1 MVQWLYSFIMQYK
14 RVFVP
19 GGIYF
24 FTVITYMRCPIFSDE
39 NAVNLFKDSLIQ
51 IKRKHPFTLDAIV
64 ILPDHIHTIWTL
76 PKNDAN
82 YPTRW
87 RLIKS
92 HFSHAWTNLTKISL
106 DKPVSRVKKNENTIW
121 QRRYWEHAITSLEDY
136 NLHLD
141 YILYNPIKHGYVN
154 DLDDWRYSYI
164 RNE

>member
-64 ILPDHIHTIWTL
+64 ILPDHIHSIWTL
-76 PKNDAN
+76 PENDAN

-87 RLIKS
+87 RLIKAN
-92 HFSHAWTNLTKISL
+92 FSRQWTKNINNPYVRTGLINAFEAANANSTIIVSAGANLS
-106 DKPVSRVKKNENTIW
+106 
-121 QRRYWEHAITSLEDY
+121 
-136 NLHLD
+136 
-141 YILYNPIKHGYVN
+141 NPNASIDAVYPN
-154 DLDDWRYSYI
+154 
-164 RNE
+164 NM